1 MSNELNQEAEYVP
14 PPYPGVINSEIP
26 VNLLPA
32 YGNREYLHSH
42 LLYIQTK
49 YSNYLHS

>member
-14 PPYPGVINSEIP
+14 PPYPGVVNSEIP

-32 YGNREYLHSH
+32 YGNREYMRSYFIIYTH
-42 LLYIQTK
+42 
-49 YSNYLHS
+49 